1 MKKELIVITGASSGI
16 GKATAKLFSSK
27 GYPLLL
33 LARRLEILEEMNLP
47 NSISKKVDIL
57 DVDQFKKAV
66 KEAEEKFGPVN
77 CLINNAGVMLL
88 GEVSSQDPKEWMQMI
103 NTNILGMLNGIHI
116 VLKDMCQRENGTIIN
131 VSSVAGRKTFP
142 SHSVYC
148 ATKFAVHGLTENIR
162 EEVAN
167 KNVRA
172 ITIAPGAVETEL
184 LSHTTSNEI
193 KQDYDKWKKDIGG
206 ALMATDIANAIAFA
220 YEQPQNICI
229 REVVI
234 AATRQGP

>member
-148 ATKFAVHGLTENIR
+148 ATKFAVHALTESMR
-162 EEVAN
+162 
-167 KNVRA
+167 
-172 ITIAPGAVETEL
+172 
-184 LSHTTSNEI
+184 
-193 KQDYDKWKKDIGG
+193 
-206 ALMATDIANAIAFA
+206 
-220 YEQPQNICI
+220 
-229 REVVI
+229 
-234 AATRQGP
+234 